1 MDRIGAAHA
10 LVRVCVKPLDA
21 LSSPYLVLVMGYLI
35 GQALVTVIP
44 SAAGLAMLLLV
55 ALFPIL
61 RAVGCSPAASAA
73 VITGFFAI
81 AIAPFLNVYWD

>member
-1 MDRIGAAHA
+1 MKPAPLHTLLFVSA
-10 LVRVCVKPLDA
+10 LNLWT

-61 RAVGCSPAASAA
+61 RAVGCSAAASAA
-73 VITGFFAI
+73 GIGASAGMTLGAG
-81 AIAPFLNVYWD
+81 LRYC